1 MASALDY
8 IKGLVPDSPT
18 WRGVVLDQ
26 DDYNKVAQGEG
37 VARNLPKMQ
46 KMPAVDLIRMAVRGA
61 RGEFVPGVGST
72 HEQQAALAEAHRRA
86 SNDPEFYKQYQ
97 QAMDTSMG
105 KLDAKRFEAGIHAAQ
120 HRVDEPEEKPSDI
133 EVWFR
138 KRMGLPTAAQ
148 QKAITAYH
156 KNAIKNS
163 VMGRLPGYI
172 FESGITGDERWRRAD
187 FLAKQVGQKI
197 GLPNLAAKQALFG
210 VGALG
215 LGTIGLGSLLFGGGS
230 KDDDEERPRRYA
242 AGGYGYPYPYH
253 NPAFGGSTSYRRF
266 PAYGALPE

>member
-8 IKGLVPDSPT
+8 IKGIVYPLADSET
-18 WRGVVLDQ
+18 RGSVE
-26 DDYNKVAQGEG
+26 QGIG
-37 VARNLPKMQ
+37 VSQNHPKMQ
-46 KMPAVDLIRMAVRGA
+46 KMPAVDLIRMAVKGA

-86 SNDPEFYKQYQ
+86 SKDPEFHKQYQ
-97 QAMDTSMG
+97 QAMDTSIG

-120 HRVDEPEEKPSDI
+120 HRVQEPEKQPSDV
-133 EVWFR
+133 EVQFR
-138 KRMGLPTAAQ
+138 KRLGLPSNAQ
-148 QKAITAYH
+148 QNAITAYH
-156 KNAIKNS
+156 TNALKNS

-187 FLAKQVGQKI
+187 FLANQVGQKI
-197 GLPNLAAKQALFG
+197 GLPNLTAKQALFG

-215 LGTIGLGSLLFGGGS
+215 LGAVGLGSLLFGGGS

-253 NPAFGGSTSYRRF
+253 NPAFGGSTSYRRI